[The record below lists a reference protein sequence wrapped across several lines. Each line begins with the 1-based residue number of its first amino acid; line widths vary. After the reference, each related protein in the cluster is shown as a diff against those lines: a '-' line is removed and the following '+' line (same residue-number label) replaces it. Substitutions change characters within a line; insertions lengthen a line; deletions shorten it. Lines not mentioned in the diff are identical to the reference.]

1 LLIEWV
7 WFNLSIIKWINSF
20 QGENMAAWLLKTEP
34 SVYSYDDLERDQK
47 TTWDGVSNNLALRHI
62 RQVQKGDLA
71 LVYHTGDEK
80 AIVGIAEV
88 TSAPYADPKENDPK
102 LCVFDLKPRRR
113 LARSVSLA
121 EVKANEKLKDFELV
135 RMARLSVMPVSDA
148 VWKILMKMADE
159 K

>member
-1 LLIEWV
+1 
-7 WFNLSIIKWINSF
+7 
-20 QGENMAAWLLKTEP
+20 MAGWLLKTEP

-47 TTWDGVSNNLALRHI
+47 TVWDGVSNNLALKHI

-71 LVYHTGDEK
+71 LVYHTGEEK

-88 TSAPYADPKENDPK
+88 ASLAYPDPKQNDPK
-102 LCVFDLKPRRR
+102 LAVFELKPKRR
-113 LARSVSLA
+113 LPRAVSLA

-135 RMARLSVMPVSDA
+135 RMARLSVMQVSDA
-148 VWKILMKMADE
+148 VWKVLMKMAGE

>member
-1 LLIEWV
+1 
-7 WFNLSIIKWINSF
+7 
-20 QGENMAAWLLKTEP
+20 MAGWLLKTEP

-47 TTWDGVSNNLALRHI
+47 TVWDGVSNNLALKHI

-71 LVYHTGDEK
+71 LVYHTGEEK

-88 TSAPYADPKENDPK
+88 ASAAYADPKQSDPK
-102 LCVFDLKPRRR
+102 LAVFELKPKRR
-113 LARSVSLA
+113 LAQAVSLA

-148 VWKILMKMADE
+148 VWKVLMKMAGE

>member
-1 LLIEWV
+1 MFQSL
-7 WFNLSIIKWINSF
+7 NSL
-20 QGENMAAWLLKTEP
+20 QGGNMAGWLLKTEP

-47 TTWDGVSNNLALRHI
+47 TVWDGVSNNLALKHI
-62 RQVQKGDLA
+62 RQMQKGDLA
-71 LVYHTGDEK
+71 LVYHTGEEK

-88 TSAPYADPKENDPK
+88 ASMAYADPKQGDPK
-102 LCVFDLKPRRR
+102 LVVFELKPKNR
-113 LARSVSLA
+113 LARAVSLA

-148 VWKILMKMADE
+148 VWKVLMKMAGE

>member
-1 LLIEWV
+1 
-7 WFNLSIIKWINSF
+7 
-20 QGENMAAWLLKTEP
+20 MAGWLLKTEP

-47 TTWDGVSNNLALRHI
+47 TVWDGVSNNLALKHI

-71 LVYHTGDEK
+71 LVYHTGEEK

-88 TSAPYADPKENDPK
+88 ASAAYPDPKQNDSK
-102 LCVFDLKPRRR
+102 LVVFELKPKHR
-113 LARSVSLA
+113 LARAISLA

-135 RMARLSVMPVSDA
+135 RMARLSVMPVSEI
-148 VWKILMKMADE
+148 VWKTLMKMAGE

>member
-1 LLIEWV
+1 
-7 WFNLSIIKWINSF
+7 
-20 QGENMAAWLLKTEP
+20 MAGWLLKTEP
-34 SVYSYDDLERDQK
+34 SVYSYDDLERDKK
-47 TTWDGVSNNLALRHI
+47 TVWDGVSNNLALKHI

-71 LVYHTGDEK
+71 LVYHTGEEK

-88 TSAPYADPKENDPK
+88 ASAAYADPKQSDPK
-102 LCVFDLKPRRR
+102 LAVFELKPKSR
-113 LARSVSLA
+113 LPRAVSLA

-148 VWKILMKMADE
+148 VWKVLMKMAGE